1 MQNTIYVLEG
11 SYRNKLI
18 ENQSFQLLKPYQPH
32 PHKEGGYITV
42 KVDPKDYPG
51 ATSDKIKVNV
61 VSESQLRD
69 SAPEQPK
76 EESDT
81 ETVERMRKRFTI
93 LDSMTKACK
102 KGDVRAMIVSG
113 PPGVGKS
120 FGVEQVLNENRMFDK
135 MAGKRDRFQVIKGA
149 SSAIGLYK
157 VLYENSDKGSV
168 LVMDDCD
175 TVLHDETSLNLLKA
189 ALDSGAKR
197 MLSWNTDSALLRR
210 EGIPDRN
217 TFTS

>member
-18 ENQSFQLLKPYQPH
+18 ENQSFQLLKAYQPH

-42 KVDPKDYPG
+42 KIDPKDYPG

-61 VSESQLRD
+61 VSENQLRD

-76 EESDT
+76 EESDS

-120 FGVEQVLNENRMFDK
+120 YGVETVSVSYTHLT
-135 MAGKRDRFQVIKGA
+135 
-149 SSAIGLYK
+149 LPT
-157 VLYENSDKGSV
+157 SD
-168 LVMDDCD
+168 LV
-175 TVLHDETSLNLLKA
+175 
-189 ALDSGAKR
+189 
-197 MLSWNTDSALLRR
+197 
-210 EGIPDRN
+210 
-217 TFTS
+217 